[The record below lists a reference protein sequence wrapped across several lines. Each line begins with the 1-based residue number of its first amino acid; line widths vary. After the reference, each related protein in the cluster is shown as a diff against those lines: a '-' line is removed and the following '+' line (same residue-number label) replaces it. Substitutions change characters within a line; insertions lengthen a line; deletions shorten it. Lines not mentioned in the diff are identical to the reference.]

1 MRAPADHRGEQI
13 ETPADGQSGAAPASV
28 ASIVRSRL
36 FLKYIALFV
45 AVVSLALIANGAFEV
60 WFSYQ
65 EQKTSLVRIQR
76 EQAQAAAGKIGQFI
90 QEIESQVGWTTQL
103 PWSAGTLEQR
113 RFDALRLLR
122 QVPAITELAEID
134 STGHEQLRVSRLAMD
149 VVGSGA
155 DVSKEP
161 AFTEAVAHKA
171 YFGPVYFRRESEP
184 YMTLSLAGTRRDAGV
199 SIAQV
204 NLKLIEDVLSQIKSV
219 GHARA
224 YVVDAQGRLIAHP
237 DISLVLRNTDM
248 SQLLQVRS
256 ARAAGANV
264 SAEQVQEATDIQGQ
278 KVLTAYA
285 TVAPLGWL
293 VFVETPIEEA
303 YAPLYASI
311 ERTGF
316 VLLGALALAFIA
328 GMFLAG
334 RMVVPIQALRAGAAR
349 IGSGDLS
356 QRIAI
361 KTGDEVEALADQ
373 FNDMAGRLQESYA
386 GLERKV
392 ELRTHELTES
402 LEQQTATSE
411 VLQVISSSP
420 GDLEPVFAAMLE
432 NAVRICEAKFGNI
445 SRWDGEALHMLAA
458 HNTPLALAEAR
469 RHMPMFSKENPLIIE
484 MLEKKAAVQVP
495 DAAAR
500 SGYLDRSDRG
510 AVAVVDLGG
519 ARTCLLVPMFKEEE
533 LIGAFTLM
541 RQEVRPFTDKQME
554 LVSSFAAQAV
564 IAIEN
569 ARLLTELRES
579 LEQQTATARVLQ
591 VISRSTFDLQTVL
604 STLVESAAR
613 LCLADQAALFLREG
627 DLYRMATTY
636 GFSGDKAKYLGERP
650 LRVDRTSMTG
660 RVALAGKAVHVHDV
674 LADPEYRATDYQQAF
689 GYRTN
694 LGVPLLRD
702 GTVIGVFALVRS
714 EVNPFTDKQI
724 KLVTT
729 FADQAVIAI
738 ENARLFEAEQQ
749 RTRELGESLEQQ
761 TATSEVLKVISSS
774 PGDLKPVFDTML
786 ENAARLCEAPFGT
799 LLLRDGGVLRIVASH
814 VPAGITTRFFEPG
827 SELVVSEN
835 RSHPIVRVFES
846 KEPIHI
852 ADARTDRAYIEG
864 NPRVVAFADKAGA
877 RTVLL
882 MPMLKDDE
890 CIGVFVNCRLEVR
903 PLTDKQI
910 ELVKNFAAQAVI
922 AIENVRL
929 LSELRESLA
938 QQTATA
944 EVLSVISSSPGD
956 LKPVFETML
965 ANAARLCEAQFGNLL
980 LYEGDDAFRFVAMH
994 NVPAV
999 YAERWQRD
1007 PLFRPGPLAPVA
1019 RAVATRNF
1027 VHVVDLKDDQAYLQG
1042 DPPIVS
1048 LVDVGGARTLL
1059 IVPMVKDAEVIGTLG
1074 IFREEVRPFTDKQI
1088 GLVKNFA
1095 AQAVIAIEN
1104 TRLLSELR
1112 ESLAQQTATADVLS
1126 VISSSPGDLQPV
1138 FNAMLENGARLCEAQ
1153 FGNLLLREG
1162 EALRISA
1169 MYNMT
1174 PEFTERFQRE
1184 PVFLPGPLAPVS
1196 RAITSKE
1203 FVHVVDLTQDAAYK
1217 QRDPPVVSVVDE
1229 GGARSMIVVPMLKE
1243 GEAIGALSIFRQA
1256 VRPFTDKQIA
1266 LVTSFASQ
1274 AVIAI
1279 ENARLL
1285 TALRERTDELG
1296 QLVEELRALGEIS
1309 QAVNSTL
1316 DLQTVLATIVA
1327 KAVQLSGTE
1336 AGAIYVFD
1344 EAQREFRLRSTY
1356 GMEQELIDALAHQHI
1371 NLNEPNTALAFR
1383 RGEPVQIADLQ
1394 DAVHNELNEI
1404 TLRAGYRARLVAPLA
1419 RGGDVVGMLVVRR
1432 RAPGAFSQNTVEL
1445 VKTFAAQS
1453 ALAIQNARLFH
1464 EIEDKGRELEVASRH
1479 KSQFLANM
1487 SHELR
1492 TPLNAILGYTELI
1505 LDEIYGEVPEKA
1517 RGVLERVQTN
1527 GKHLLGLIND
1537 VLDLSKIEAGQLSLS
1552 LSEYSLANLVYG
1564 VYAAVEPLAAK
1575 KDLALTTK
1583 IAPSLPAGHGDER
1596 RLSQVLLNLV
1606 GNAIKFTDKG
1616 EVAIEAS
1623 LADGSFRLAVR
1634 DSGPGIA
1641 AADQVKIFEE
1651 FQQVD
1656 NTLTKQKGG
1665 TGLGLA
1671 ISKRIV
1677 EMHGGR
1683 IVVDSELGKGSTFTI
1698 NLPVN
1703 VRAEAQV

>member
-1 MRAPADHRGEQI
+1 M
-13 ETPADGQSGAAPASV
+13 T
-28 ASIVRSRL
+28 SIVRTRL

-45 AVVSLALIANGAFEV
+45 AVVSLALIANSAFEV

-134 STGHEQLRVSRLAMD
+134 ATGHEQLRVSRLAMD
-149 VVGSGA
+149 VVGSGV
-155 DVSKEP
+155 DVFKEP
-161 AFTEAVAHKA
+161 AFTEAVAHKV

-204 NLKLIEDVLSQIKSV
+204 NLKLVEDVLSQIKSV

-248 SQLLQVRS
+248 SRLAQVRA
-256 ARAAGANV
+256 ARAAAANKP
-264 SAEQVQEATDIQGQ
+264 AENVQEATDIAGQ
-278 KVLTAYA
+278 EVLTAYA
-285 TVAPLGWL
+285 PVAPLGWL

-392 ELRTHELTES
+392 EQRTHEL
-402 LEQQTATSE
+402 SE
-411 VLQVISSSP
+411 
-420 GDLEPVFAAMLE
+420 A
-432 NAVRICEAKFGNI
+432 
-445 SRWDGEALHMLAA
+445 
-458 HNTPLALAEAR
+458 
-469 RHMPMFSKENPLIIE
+469 
-484 MLEKKAAVQVP
+484 
-495 DAAAR
+495 
-500 SGYLDRSDRG
+500 
-510 AVAVVDLGG
+510 
-519 ARTCLLVPMFKEEE
+519 
-533 LIGAFTLM
+533 
-541 RQEVRPFTDKQME
+541 
-554 LVSSFAAQAV
+554 
-564 IAIEN
+564 
-569 ARLLTELRES
+569 
-579 LEQQTATARVLQ
+579 LEQQTATADVLK

-604 STLVESAAR
+604 DTLTESAAR
-613 LCLADQAALFLREG
+613 LCGADKGVIFQRDG
-627 DLYRMATTY
+627 DLFRFGANY
-636 GFSGDKAKYLGERP
+636 GFSPEVEQYAREHPLGADQGS
-650 LRVDRTSMTG
+650 VTG
-660 RVALAGKAVHVHDV
+660 RVALEGRAIHVPDV
-674 LADPEYRATDYQQAF
+674 LADPEYRATGHQQGAGF
-689 GYRTN
+689 RTS
-694 LGVPLLRD
+694 LGVPLLRE
-702 GTVIGVFALVRS
+702 GTTIGVFSLTRDKVI
-714 EVNPFTDKQI
+714 PFTEKQI
-724 KLVTT
+724 ELVTT

-749 RTRELGESLEQQ
+749 RTHELTESLAQQ
-761 TATSEVLKVISSS
+761 TATSDVLRVISSS
-774 PGDLKPVFDTML
+774 PGDLGPVFTSILDNATRICQAKFGSLFLRQGEALRVAAHHGSLTTAWDEQWRVGTMFEPDTGLQAFQTVAARQPIQVLDLSTAPSYLARNPKAVNSVEVGGIRTML
-786 ENAARLCEAPFGT
+786 
-799 LLLRDGGVLRIVASH
+799 
-814 VPAGITTRFFEPG
+814 
-827 SELVVSEN
+827 
-835 RSHPIVRVFES
+835 
-846 KEPIHI
+846 
-852 ADARTDRAYIEG
+852 
-864 NPRVVAFADKAGA
+864 
-877 RTVLL
+877 TV
-882 MPMLKDDE
+882 PMLKDGE
-890 CIGVFVNCRLEVR
+890 AIGVITVFRTEVR
-903 PLTDKQI
+903 
-910 ELVKNFAAQAVI
+910 E
-922 AIENVRL
+922 
-929 LSELRESLA
+929 
-938 QQTATA
+938 
-944 EVLSVISSSPGD
+944 
-956 LKPVFETML
+956 
-965 ANAARLCEAQFGNLL
+965 
-980 LYEGDDAFRFVAMH
+980 
-994 NVPAV
+994 
-999 YAERWQRD
+999 
-1007 PLFRPGPLAPVA
+1007 
-1019 RAVATRNF
+1019 
-1027 VHVVDLKDDQAYLQG
+1027 
-1042 DPPIVS
+1042 
-1048 LVDVGGARTLL
+1048 
-1059 IVPMVKDAEVIGTLG
+1059 
-1074 IFREEVRPFTDKQI
+1074 FTDKQI
-1088 GLVKNFA
+1088 ALVTNFA

-1112 ESLAQQTATADVLS
+1112 ESLAQQTATSEVLGVISSSPGDLAPVFDAMLANAARLCEAQFGNLILHEDGVFRITAMHNMAPAFAEQWQREPIFRPGPLAPVSRAVVSRDFVHIVDLTQDRAYVERDPPVVSVVELGGARSMLVVPMVKEGETIGALSIFRQEVRPFTDKQIELVKNFAAQAVIAIENTRLLTELRESLAQQTATSEVLS
-1126 VISSSPGDLQPV
+1126 VISSSPGDLKPV
-1138 FNAMLENGARLCEAQ
+1138 FDAMLANAARLCEAQ
-1153 FGNLLLREG
+1153 FGNLLLYEG
-1162 EALRISA
+1162 DAFRFVA
-1169 MYNMT
+1169 MHNVPAVYA
-1174 PEFTERFQRE
+1174 ERWQRE
-1184 PVFLPGPLAPVS
+1184 PLFRPSPLAPVA
-1196 RAITSKE
+1196 RAVATKD
-1203 FVHVVDLTQDAAYK
+1203 FVHVVNLKDDPAYL
-1217 QRDPPVVSVVDE
+1217 QRDPPVVSLVDV
-1229 GGARSMIVVPMLKE
+1229 GGARTLLIVPMIKDAE
-1243 GEAIGALSIFRQA
+1243 VIGTLGIFRQE

-1266 LVTSFASQ
+1266 LVESFASQ

-1285 TALRERTDELG
+1285 SALRERTDELG

-1316 DLQTVLATIVA
+1316 DLQTVLSTIVA

-1344 EAQREFRLRSTY
+1344 EAQREFHLRSTY
-1356 GMEQELIDALAHQHI
+1356 GMEQELIDALAGQHI
-1371 NLNEPNTALAFR
+1371 NLDEPNVALALQQT
-1383 RGEPVQIADLQ
+1383 EPIQVADLQ

-1404 TLRAGYRARLVAPLA
+1404 SLRAGYRARLVAPLT
-1419 RGGDVVGMLVVRR
+1419 RGEDVVGMLVVRR

-1464 EIEDKGRELEVASRH
+1464 EIEDKGRELEIASRH

-1505 LDEIYGEVPEKA
+1505 LDEIYGEVPEKM

-1537 VLDLSKIEAGQLSLS
+1537 VLDLSKIEAGQLTLS
-1552 LSEYSLANLVYG
+1552 LSEYSLANLVHG
-1564 VYAAVEPLAAK
+1564 VYAAVEPLAAQK
-1575 KDLALTTK
+1575 NLALTTK

-1641 AADQVKIFEE
+1641 IADQVKIFEE

-1698 NLPVN
+1698 KLPVN
-1703 VRAEAQV
+1703 VRAEARV